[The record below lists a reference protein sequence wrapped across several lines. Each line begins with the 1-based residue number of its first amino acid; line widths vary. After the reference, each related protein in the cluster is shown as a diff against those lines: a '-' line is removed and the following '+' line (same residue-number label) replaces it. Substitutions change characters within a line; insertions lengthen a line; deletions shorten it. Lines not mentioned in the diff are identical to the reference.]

1 MKIKRSIFLP
11 SLLLLAMFAC
21 RKEDP
26 AESVV
31 TPPESQDS
39 SLFNLENETVK
50 NYFDIL
56 ETQPYRDGD
65 YTYSRIDDYYKLT
78 TPYRKDRPA
87 PVTIE
92 WEREDGSISQKVYV
106 SKSDDFSDA
115 LSMSVKSS
123 VSSYGIYNLI
133 PGRTYYWKVSASF
146 PDGSSRNLA
155 SSSFQTIGR
164 RRFLKVDDICNVR
177 DLGGIP
183 TADGTKRIK
192 YGLLFRGGEMNG
204 NHRDYDDNICRLD
217 SYGLKAMKQAGI
229 GANLDLRT
237 ATEAIDI
244 TSSPLGEDVDYI
256 RFEQANEFFYDK
268 FWTTDDYVLAMQWT
282 IDELRKGKPVYFHCV
297 YGADRTGTLAFIIEA
312 LLGVGENEI
321 AIDYELTSFSYGLNS
336 PPRRRG
342 PKNEISVYRYRQ
354 MVEGVLSSQFKGNT
368 LQEKIRLF
376 LESGGIPSADIDWF
390 ISYMLEPL

>member
-229 GANLDLRT
+229 GADLDLRT

-268 FWTTDDYVLAMQWT
+268 FWTSDDYVLAMQWT

>member
-229 GANLDLRT
+229 GADLDLRT

-256 RFEQANEFFYDK
+256 RFEQANELFYDK
-268 FWTTDDYVLAMQWT
+268 FWTSDDYVLAMQWT